1 MSPRSGATRS
11 GWSTKGIVRIG
22 LLEGAVFAEPGGGDR
37 RARIVVMHPRPQ
49 RSVAARLARG

>member
-1 MSPRSGATRS
+1 MSPKEWRDRS

-22 LLEGAVFAEPGGGDR
+22 LLEGAVFAEPGVGDR

-49 RSVAARLARG
+49 RNVAARLAYG